1 MASLETLG
9 EKLTFGIEIE
19 LLIRPKQKLLPT
31 LEING
36 WTEKASRVIWN
47 EWNEMEK
54 EIAAIQKSSKRVAA
68 QEKLSYRTAFS
79 KVKEVR
85 RSLHIA
91 LRDMLVEKQIGAGL
105 TTVNYEKSASVDEP
119 SLDELHAHKL
129 RLHRWTVLTCRLG
142 SVEIVSRSISASK
155 EWQGESDHVFQFINE
170 NFDIYLSTGCS
181 MHVHV
186 SPAPLES
193 HVYNLGQLQSILK
206 ATALYDKAITN
217 VMPADRKEN
226 PYCQPNLAP
235 RREKRHQSEKDI
247 NNHIRDAFERV
258 ESQGC
263 KGLFA
268 PFDNLRPIQKNLI
281 QLVFFG
287 ESRYLSWNFAHLA
300 GSCGTIE
307 FRRPPGVRDAAAA
320 KHWIAF
326 TLGFL
331 SVPWHWHTPLIPTRR
346 RTPPSRTY
354 LS

>member
-1 MASLETLG
+1 
-9 EKLTFGIEIE
+9 
-19 LLIRPKQKLLPT
+19 
-31 LEING
+31 
-36 WTEKASRVIWN
+36 
-47 EWNEMEK
+47 
-54 EIAAIQKSSKRVAA
+54 
-68 QEKLSYRTAFS
+68 
-79 KVKEVR
+79 
-85 RSLHIA
+85 
-91 LRDMLVEKQIGAGL
+91 MLVEKQIAAGL
-105 TTVNYEKSASVDEP
+105 TTVNYELLAIVDEP
-119 SLDELHAHKL
+119 SLDEIPGC
-129 RLHRWTVLTCRLG
+129 W
-142 SVEIVSRSISASK
+142 SVEIVSRSISSK
-155 EWQGESDHVFQFINE
+155 EWQGEIDHVFQLINE

-226 PYCQPNLAP
+226 PYCQPNFAP
-235 RREKRHQSEKDI
+235 RREKRHQSEKDM

-258 ESQGC
+258 ESQGW

-268 PFDNLRPIQKNLI
+268 QFDNLRPIQKNII

-300 GSCGTIE
+300 SSCGTIE

-326 TLGFL
+326 TLVFL
-331 SVPWHWHTPLIPTRR
+331 SGALALAHTFDPNSKTHATVEDLLELIETGHS
-346 RTPPSRTY
+346 TLPSYCKGALNPALLQVDSSSPHPYSGAGLTAIKRKKDAKKDKRSNFVEK
-354 LS
+354 LRSQPNSPAHD